1 MDIKRYLLKI
11 KMDKEE
17 IVSKASFTDHFMR
30 DERLS
35 INKGIINFSPSKI
48 ITSPCLLK
56 YKNTTKR

>member
-35 INKGIINFSPSKI
+35 I
-48 ITSPCLLK
+48 L
-56 YKNTTKR
+56 